1 MTSFLTPL
9 DNLNSTKRN
18 TQLFYPTRTECITT
32 QSSFARMSPTSS
44 YGSNMPSPTSVL
56 HHQQQQQSSYGMQFL
71 PPPPPFFVQACYPTT
86 SSNEYP
92 PTYFRPIPTA
102 VNSAPQYST
111 QPPPLMQINPQQQ
124 QQTYKPTNAI
134 PQLMDF
140 NPGTINQ
147 QQMHSPPA
155 RCNSNGQ
162 YHHHQSGNQQQQHSK
177 ARPQHQQTYNNINN
191 KNNRYQQS
199 ISPTFSTCSSNKSL
213 EDESEP
219 VLLTRSHSVPDATND
234 SSYTLATLFRNK
246 IFVGS
251 LTQSIT
257 AGDLVEFFQK
267 FGTVTEAKV
276 VIDDKGSPRGYGF
289 VTFGD
294 AQAVRKILTAGS
306 IFICGQ
312 RVAVASAIR
321 KKHPDDL

>member
-18 TQLFYPTRTECITT
+18 TQLFYPTRTDCITT

-44 YGSNMPSPTSVL
+44 YGSNMSSPTSVL
-56 HHQQQQQSSYGMQFL
+56 HHHQQQQQSSYGMQFL

-86 SSNEYP
+86 TTNEYP
-92 PTYFRPIPTA
+92 ATYFRPIPTA
-102 VNSAPQYST
+102 VNTAQQYST
-111 QPPPLMQINPQQQ
+111 QPPPLMQINPQQR

-140 NPGTINQ
+140 NPSSINQ

-155 RCNSNGQ
+155 IRNGNSQ
-162 YHHHQSGNQQQQHSK
+162 HHHHQSGNQQQHIK
-177 ARPQHQQTYNNINN
+177 TRPQHQQTYVNNNN
-191 KNNRYQQS
+191 KYQRS
-199 ISPTFSTCSSNKSL
+199 VSPTFSTCSSNKSL

-251 LTQSIT
+251 LTQSVSFII
-257 AGDLVEFFQK
+257 FF
-267 FGTVTEAKV
+267 
-276 VIDDKGSPRGYGF
+276 
-289 VTFGD
+289 
-294 AQAVRKILTAGS
+294 
-306 IFICGQ
+306 
-312 RVAVASAIR
+312 
-321 KKHPDDL
+321 

>member
-1 MTSFLTPL
+1 
-9 DNLNSTKRN
+9 
-18 TQLFYPTRTECITT
+18 
-32 QSSFARMSPTSS
+32 MSPTSS

-56 HHQQQQQSSYGMQFL
+56 QHQQQQSSYGMQFL

-86 SSNEYP
+86 SPSEYP

-102 VNSAPQYST
+102 VNSTPTYST

-124 QQTYKPTNAI
+124 QHQTYKPTNAI

-140 NPGTINQ
+140 NPNHNNNS

-155 RCNSNGQ
+155 RRSQ
-162 YHHHQSGNQQQQHSK
+162 YQHHQNGIQQQSK
-177 ARPQHQQTYNNINN
+177 ARPQHQQAYNNNS
-191 KNNRYQQS
+191 RYQQS
-199 ISPTFSTCSSNKSL
+199 VSPTFSSCSSNKSI